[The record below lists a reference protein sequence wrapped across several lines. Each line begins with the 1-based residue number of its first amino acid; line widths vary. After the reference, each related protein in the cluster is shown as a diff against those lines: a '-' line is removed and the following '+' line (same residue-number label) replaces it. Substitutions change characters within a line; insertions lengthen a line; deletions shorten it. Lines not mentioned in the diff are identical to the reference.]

1 MFYLLRPFGASEIF
15 PSRTRGVAPGFLIT
29 PLRGFSNSLSE
40 LLLPV
45 TDEYERGQ
53 EVRVRDLGRRGV
65 AAGNRQ
71 AAPLAARLLR
81 VRAAK
86 QFDLCAPKG
95 LGLRHPFAL
104 AAQFVELLHQQTR
117 ARVGHGP
124 QRSHHGLRALTL
136 REHAEAL
143 DLAPVRACAARRR
156 VAGREREEVN
166 AAEEVR

>member
-1 MFYLLRPFGASEIF
+1 MRQVSTSRGSGRALSQYPPATAGGTDLLKAAF
-15 PSRTRGVAPGFLIT
+15 
-29 PLRGFSNSLSE
+29 N
-40 LLLPV
+40 LLPV
-45 TDEYERGQ
+45 ADEYERGP
-53 EVRVRDLGRRGV
+53 EVRVRELGRRGV

-71 AAPLAARLLR
+71 AALLAACGLC
-81 VRAAK
+81 VRAAQ
-86 QFDLCAPKG
+86 QFDLRAPER

-156 VAGREREEVN
+156 LAGRARQEGN
-166 AAEEVR
+166 AADEGR

>member
-1 MFYLLRPFGASEIF
+1 MFYLLRPFGVSEIF

-40 LLLPV
+40 LLLPIA
-45 TDEYERGQ
+45 DEYERGP
-53 EVRVRDLGRRGV
+53 EVRVRELGRRGV
-65 AAGNRQ
+65 AGHRQ
-71 AAPLAARLLR
+71 AAPLAACGLR
-81 VRAAK
+81 VRAAQ
-86 QFDLCAPKG
+86 QFDLRAPER

-104 AAQFVELLHQQTR
+104 AAQPVELLHQQTR